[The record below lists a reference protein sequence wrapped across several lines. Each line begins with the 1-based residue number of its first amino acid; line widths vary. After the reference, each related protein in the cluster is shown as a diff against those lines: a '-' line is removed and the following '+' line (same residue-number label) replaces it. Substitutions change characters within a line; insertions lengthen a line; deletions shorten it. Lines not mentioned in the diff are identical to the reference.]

1 MKTRKGVLIVT
12 DNDAK
17 MIRSKH
23 WLVSRG
29 ITYKTFYLPIDQTEK
44 QPVIMATMTLID
56 RLLYRLTFGKTSTER
71 VSCYM

>member
-1 MKTRKGVLIVT
+1 MKTRRGVLIVT

-29 ITYKTFYLPIDQTEK
+29 ITYKTFYLPIDQTERP
-44 QPVIMATMTLID
+44 PVIMATLTLID